1 MQREESMKLID
12 PVIAK
17 PRDTGLLLLG
27 FKAWAAPAPPESE
40 LSMREQ
46 LTPATTRAV
55 WNLRGRPDARVAL
68 TTTEHPSVRDALRA
82 LALDLEANQLM
93 TVPQGPAD
101 LGEISFIHPNGVVP
115 AVFFVT
121 GNLTLA
127 VSSFGREHVDVLP
140 FARAIDADLRARPP
154 QARDGGLELTSE
166 RVGIRARPRFA
177 AAGAYTK
184 VLAPGSDLRK
194 EDDTIV
200 GATGDVEAFYI
211 EPGRETFGAR
221 LAR

>member
-1 MQREESMKLID
+1 MQREESVKLID

-27 FKAWAAPAPPESE
+27 FKAWAVPALPESD

-68 TTTEHPSVRDALRA
+68 TATEHASVRDALRA
-82 LALDLEANQLM
+82 LVRDLEANQLA
-93 TVPQGPAD
+93 TVPQGPTD
-101 LGEISFIHPNGVVP
+101 LGEISFVHPNGVVP

-121 GNLTLA
+121 GNLTIA
-127 VSSFGREHVDVLP
+127 VSNFGRENVEVLP
-140 FARAIDADLRARPP
+140 FGRAVDADLRARPA
-154 QARDGGLELTSE
+154 QARDGGLALTAE
-166 RVGIRARPRFA
+166 RGGVRARPLFA
-177 AAGAYTK
+177 APDAYMR

-194 EDDTIV
+194 EDDTIF
-200 GATGDVEAFYI
+200 GATGDIEAFYI
-211 EPGRETFGAR
+211 EPGRETYGTR
-221 LAR
+221 IGR